1 MGGRGEEK
9 GGSRFR
15 GEGEE
20 EVVLPCVNIGRGEKR
35 TEKSGGTDNLRQP
48 MEFITFRPIVLALAL
63 FTWRQVQTP
72 RFGRSWRA
80 RRAWGSAG
88 SPGTINKVD
97 KWFRAGPFRHG
108 K

>member
-35 TEKSGGTDNLRQP
+35 TEKRQ
-48 MEFITFRPIVLALAL
+48 R
-63 FTWRQVQTP
+63 
-72 RFGRSWRA
+72 
-80 RRAWGSAG
+80 
-88 SPGTINKVD
+88 
-97 KWFRAGPFRHG
+97 
-108 K
+108 